1 MKGLDLCPIM
11 AIPTNGGFTV
21 ETSLYD
27 AIWEASKT
35 SKAGKDLWRLYNALA
50 DEVEG
55 EELLSRFDA
64 YTADLDADAQTL
76 YRTLSK

>member
-1 MKGLDLCPIM
+1 M
-11 AIPTNGGFTV
+11 ATPTNGGFTV

-27 AIWEASKT
+27 AVWEASKT

-55 EELLSRFDA
+55 EELLSRLDA
-64 YTADLDADAQTL
+64 YVSDLDADAQAL
-76 YRTLSK
+76 YRTLAK

>member
-1 MKGLDLCPIM
+1 
-11 AIPTNGGFTV
+11 V
-21 ETSLYD
+21 ETSFYD

-55 EELLSRFDA
+55 DELLSRFDA
-64 YTADLDADAQTL
+64 YIADLDADAQTL
-76 YRTLSK
+76 YRTLAK

>member
-1 MKGLDLCPIM
+1 M
-11 AIPTNGGFTV
+11 

-27 AIWEASKT
+27 AVWEASKT

-55 EELLSRFDA
+55 DELLSSFDA
-64 YTADLDADAQTL
+64 YVSDLDADAQAL
-76 YRTLSK
+76 YRTLAK

>member
-1 MKGLDLCPIM
+1 M
-11 AIPTNGGFTV
+11 

-27 AIWEASKT
+27 AVWEASKT

-55 EELLSRFDA
+55 EELLSRLDA
-64 YTADLDADAQTL
+64 YVSDLDADAQAL
-76 YRTLSK
+76 YRTLAK